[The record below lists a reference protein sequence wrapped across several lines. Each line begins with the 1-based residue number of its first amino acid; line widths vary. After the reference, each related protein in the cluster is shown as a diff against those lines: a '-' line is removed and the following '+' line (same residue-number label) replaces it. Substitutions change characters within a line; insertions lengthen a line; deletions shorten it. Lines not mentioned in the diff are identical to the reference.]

1 MRLGPKPKASWEPI
15 WTSGLAYLVGLI
27 ATDGCLSGDGRHID
41 ITSKDFQLLETV
53 NDLLPHRRKIS
64 PKRNG
69 HGQVAYFIQIGDVAM
84 YRWLLRLGL
93 TPRKSKTI
101 GRLNIPK
108 ELFADFFRGVFD
120 GDGSAYCYRDRRW
133 MASTT
138 VCLSVASASIEF
150 IAFLRNEL
158 STALDIMGSVSG
170 FYHKVFQLRYAK
182 RESRKLAAWIY
193 YSDDVPC
200 LLRKREK
207 VKNILLGW

>member
-1 MRLGPKPKASWEPI
+1 MRLGPKPKAAWEPI
-15 WTSGLAYLVGLI
+15 WTPGLAYLVGLI

-53 NDLLPHRRKIS
+53 NEILPRRQKIAS
-64 PKRNG
+64 KRNG
-69 HGQVAYFIQIGDVAM
+69 HGQTAYCIQIGDVAM
-84 YRWLLRLGL
+84 YRWLLQLGL

-101 GRLNIPK
+101 GRLKVPNK
-108 ELFADFFRGVFD
+108 LFADFFRGVFD

-133 MASTT
+133 ATSTT

-150 IAFLRNEL
+150 IVFLRNEL
-158 STALDIMGSVSG
+158 STALGIMGSVSG
-170 FYHKVFQLRYAK
+170 FYHRVFQLRYAK